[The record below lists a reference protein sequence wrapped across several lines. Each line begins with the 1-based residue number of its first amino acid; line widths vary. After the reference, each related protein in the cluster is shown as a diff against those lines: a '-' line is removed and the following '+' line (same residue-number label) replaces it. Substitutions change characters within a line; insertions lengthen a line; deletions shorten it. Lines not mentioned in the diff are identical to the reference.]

1 MSKSNSP
8 SVAQALF
15 NHVLFIPAFE
25 SIVAK
30 YPDKAAVI
38 VAGKVALTYAQLAAR
53 ARSIALKLQSEG
65 VQPGDI
71 VGISIEKSADYICAM
86 LAIWYAGAAFVP
98 MDPALPVE
106 RLQYMADEASVK
118 VVLVNQPSIVSG
130 VNFGAS
136 AFAGMAGVKVLNL
149 ADIEAGLPEV
159 DSALGAAQSELSKS
173 TQSFGY
179 ESVGPN
185 DLAYLIFTSGS
196 TGRPKGVLV
205 THRGIVSFLDAQIAA
220 FDLDSESRSLWY
232 LSTSFDASVSDL
244 GTAFLSGA
252 AICIEPPEQL
262 QPGNGLEQIL
272 ADRAI
277 TYVDIP
283 PSILRLLDPAAL
295 PPSLKTIVIGGEACA
310 LDVVRT
316 FAATVK
322 LVNVYGPTESTVC
335 TSLGQCGVDWSRP
348 LIGLPLP
355 GITYHLLDE
364 DLNEITGNEPGQLH
378 IGGIGLARGYLNRPD
393 LTEAKFIEHPLT
405 DERLYRTGDLVTRT
419 EDGQYQ
425 FLGRTDRQVKLR
437 GMLVEPEEIEARL
450 LQFAGVKRAAVLKRP
465 VKAGV
470 AREILVAFVEPNN
483 DSGLE
488 SGRYSSVD
496 LGADMDADLEL
507 DLSLDIDIS
516 RKLDLVDLRDHLAQV
531 LPKWMLPQRIEVLNP
546 MPLTVTGKVDL
557 SALRLRPLEQNA
569 LAEDDSTGS
578 SSAGFDSIRSDSTGS
593 ALIGSLSPT
602 ERLLTQVYKQV
613 LGVDSVGKDDHF
625 FDLGGDSFAVVEAC
639 VVASALGL
647 ALPPSL
653 LIAHPVVSEL
663 ALVLNNLSRE
673 QSSEESSERSLAAS
687 GGMLCSNI
695 RRDIALTSEFELLL
709 DHAAA
714 RKQVT
719 EKKPANI
726 FLTGATGFLGA
737 RLLFELLQAT
747 NAQIYCLVRADCEE
761 AGLERIEKALGKH
774 GLRLGDDSGASSATS
789 SGTNSGTSS
798 GAASLGADRS
808 RLRVI
813 CGSIEVAQFG
823 LADLVWNELAEQVDT
838 IYHCAAQVN
847 NLASYAELRQS
858 NVVGTQEVVRFLCAG
873 RSKCL
878 HYISTLSVF
887 VATDK
892 NHGVLLESDHLDET
906 GIVYGG
912 YAQTKWAAEVFLRSL
927 AGKAGPIT
935 YHRLG
940 LITGDSVTGKSA
952 DHDFLNL
959 FVNGLASLGCAP
971 EVGDEISVDI
981 TPVDYAAKAVIK
993 LSLAA
998 MASGKFDTYHI
1009 ANSKSLT
1016 LKRLLAGMQTVSKSG
1031 EQGVGEVAGKKADQ
1045 AFEIVSPSQFQK
1057 QLLSRVSILGG
1068 AESAACMA
1076 LCRLTGSDFEFFR
1089 TMDLFQATDVVFD
1102 DRNTKGIL
1110 GPLGIACP
1118 APSDALVQL
1127 YLSQMLG

>member
-1 MSKSNSP
+1 MSNANS
-8 SVAQALF
+8 SAVDHA
-15 NHVLFIPAFE
+15 LFIPAFE

-30 YPDKAAVI
+30 YPGNAAVI
-38 VAGKVALTYAQLAAR
+38 VAGEVVFTYAQLAHR

-65 VQPGDI
+65 VQPEDL

-98 MDPALPVE
+98 MDPVLPAE

-118 VVLVNQPSIVSG
+118 IVLVSSAVAASSANRRG
-130 VNFGAS
+130 S
-136 AFAGMAGVKVLNL
+136 AFAHMAGVKVLDL
-149 ADIEAGLPEV
+149 KVLLE
-159 DSALGAAQSELSKS
+159 QSELG
-173 TQSFGY
+173 QSLGY
-179 ESVGPN
+179 AAVGPN

-205 THRGIVSFLDAQIAA
+205 THRGIVSFLHAQIAA

-252 AICIEPPEQL
+252 AICIEPAERL

-272 ADRAI
+272 ADRSI

-310 LDVVRT
+310 LDVVRG
-316 FAATVK
+316 FAAKVK

-364 DLNEITGNEPGQLH
+364 DLNEIDGSEPGQLH
-378 IGGIGLARGYLNRPD
+378 IAGIGLARGYLNRPD

-405 DERLYRTGDLVTRT
+405 GERLYRTGDLVTRT

-488 SGRYSSVD
+488 SGRYSN
-496 LGADMDADLEL
+496 ADMEADLDL
-507 DLSLDIDIS
+507 DLSLGMDLS
-516 RKLDLVDLRDHLAQV
+516 RRLDLVELREHLAQV

-557 SALRLRPLEQNA
+557 SALRARQLELDA
-569 LAEDDSTGS
+569 VSRGEVTGAAAS
-578 SSAGFDSIRSDSTGS
+578 SSLASGSTTVV
-593 ALIGSLSPT
+593 LSPT

-639 VVASALGL
+639 VVASALGV
-647 ALPPSL
+647 ALPPTL
-653 LIAHPVVSEL
+653 LITHPLISEL
-663 ALVLNNLSRE
+663 ASVLNNLSRE
-673 QSSEESSERSLAAS
+673 QSLTAS
-687 GGMLCSNI
+687 GGMLCSAI
-695 RRDIALTSEFELLL
+695 RQDISLSAEFEAMLER
-709 DHAAA
+709 AAQ
-714 RKQVT
+714 RQQVQEKQ
-719 EKKPANI
+719 PGNI

-737 RLLFELLQAT
+737 RLLSELLENT
-747 NAQIYCLVRADCEE
+747 NAQIYCLVRADSEE
-761 AGLERIEKALGKH
+761 AGFERIERALGKH
-774 GLRLGDDSGASSATS
+774 GLAVG
-789 SGTNSGTSS
+789 
-798 GAASLGADRS
+798 DRS

-813 CGSIEVAQFG
+813 CGTVDARQFG
-823 LADLVWNELAEQVDT
+823 LNDLIWNELADQVDT
-838 IYHCAAQVN
+838 VYHCAAQVN
-847 NLASYAELRQS
+847 NLASYDELRQS
-858 NVVGTQEVVRFLCAG
+858 NVVGTQEVARLLCSG

-887 VATDK
+887 VATDC
-892 NHGVLLESDHLDET
+892 NHGVLLESDQLDDT
-906 GIVYGG
+906 IIVYGG

-927 AGKAGPIT
+927 GGKAGPIS

-940 LITGDSVTGKSA
+940 LITGDSVTGKCA
-952 DHDFLNL
+952 DHDFLDL
-959 FVNGLASLGCAP
+959 FVNGLSSLGCAP
-971 EVGDEISVDI
+971 QVSDDISVDI

-998 MASGKFDTYHI
+998 MASSKFDTYHI

-1016 LKRLLAGMQTVSKSG
+1016 LKRLLAAMQAINSG
-1031 EQGVGEVAGKKADQ
+1031 DGKGL
-1045 AFEIVSPSQFQK
+1045 EIVSPSQFQK

-1102 DRNTKGIL
+1102 DRNTKSILSPFGIV
-1110 GPLGIACP
+1110 CP
-1118 APSDALVQL
+1118 APSDELVRL
-1127 YLSQMLG
+1127 YLEQMLG

>member
-1 MSKSNSP
+1 MSDTHAANTH
-8 SVAQALF
+8 ALF
-15 NHVLFIPAFE
+15 VPAFE

-30 YPDKAAVI
+30 YPGNAAVI
-38 VAGKVALTYAQLAAR
+38 VAGEVVFTYAQLAHR

-65 VQPGDI
+65 VQPEDV

-98 MDPALPVE
+98 MDPVLPAE

-118 VVLVNQPSIVSG
+118 IVLVSSAVA
-130 VNFGAS
+130 AS
-136 AFAGMAGVKVLNL
+136 SASHKGSFAHVAGVKVLDL
-149 ADIEAGLPEV
+149 AEQSE
-159 DSALGAAQSELSKS
+159 QSELGH
-173 TQSFGY
+173 SFGY
-179 ESVGPN
+179 ASTGPN

-205 THRGIVSFLDAQIAA
+205 THRGIVSFLAAQIAA

-252 AICIEPPEQL
+252 AIFIEPAERL

-310 LDVVRT
+310 LDVVRS
-316 FAATVK
+316 FAAKIK

-364 DLNEITGNEPGQLH
+364 DLNEIDGSEPGQLH
-378 IGGIGLARGYLNRPD
+378 IAGIGLARGYLNRPD
-393 LTEAKFIEHPLT
+393 LTEAKFIEHPT
-405 DERLYRTGDLVTRT
+405 TGERLYRTGDLVTRT

-488 SGRYSSVD
+488 SGRYSN
-496 LGADMDADLEL
+496 ADMEADLDL
-507 DLSLDIDIS
+507 DFSLGMDLS
-516 RKLDLVDLRDHLAQV
+516 RRLDLVELREYLAQV
-531 LPKWMLPQRIEVLNP
+531 LPKWMLPQCIEVLNP

-557 SALRLRPLEQNA
+557 SALRLRQLEQNA
-569 LAEDDSTGS
+569 VSADETAAASVSGTSPLDSLS
-578 SSAGFDSIRSDSTGS
+578 LDF
-593 ALIGSLSPT
+593 LSPT

-647 ALPPSL
+647 ALPPTL
-653 LIAHPVVSEL
+653 LITHPLVSEL
-663 ALVLNNLSRE
+663 ASVLNNLSSE
-673 QSSEESSERSLAAS
+673 QSLTAS
-687 GGMLCSNI
+687 GGMLCSAI
-695 RRDIALTSEFELLL
+695 RQDISLSAEFEAMLER
-709 DHAAA
+709 AAQ
-714 RKQVT
+714 RQQVLEKQ
-719 EKKPANI
+719 PANI

-737 RLLFELLQAT
+737 RLLSELLANT
-747 NAQIYCLVRADCEE
+747 SAQIYCLVRADSEE
-761 AGLERIEKALGKH
+761 AGLERIERALGKH
-774 GLRLGDDSGASSATS
+774 WLGSLDRCGASLVA
-789 SGTNSGTSS
+789 G
-798 GAASLGADRS
+798 DRS

-813 CGSIEVAQFG
+813 CGTFDARQFG
-823 LADLVWNELAEQVDT
+823 LTDLVWNDLADRVDT
-838 IYHCAAQVN
+838 VYHCAAQVN

-858 NVVGTQEVVRFLCAG
+858 NVVGTQEVARLLCSG

-887 VATDK
+887 VATDR
-892 NHGVLLESDHLDET
+892 NHGVLLESDHLDDT
-906 GIVYGG
+906 AIVYGG

-927 AGKAGPIT
+927 GGKAGPIT

-940 LITGDSVTGKSA
+940 LITGDSVRGKCA
-952 DHDFLNL
+952 DHDFLDL
-959 FVNGLASLGCAP
+959 FVNGLSSLGCAP
-971 EVGDEISVDI
+971 EVSEEISVDI

-998 MASGKFDTYHI
+998 MASDKFDTYHI
-1009 ANSKSLT
+1009 ANSNSLT
-1016 LKRLLAGMQTVSKSG
+1016 LKRLLAAMQTVNKG
-1031 EQGVGEVAGKKADQ
+1031 I
-1045 AFEIVSPSQFQK
+1045 EIVSPSQFQK
-1057 QLLSRVSILGG
+1057 QLLSRVSMLGG

-1110 GPLGIACP
+1110 AALGIVCP
-1118 APSDALVQL
+1118 DPSDELVRL
-1127 YLSQMLG
+1127 YLEQMLG

>member
-1 MSKSNSP
+1 
-8 SVAQALF
+8 
-15 NHVLFIPAFE
+15 
-25 SIVAK
+25 
-30 YPDKAAVI
+30 
-38 VAGKVALTYAQLAAR
+38 
-53 ARSIALKLQSEG
+53 
-65 VQPGDI
+65 
-71 VGISIEKSADYICAM
+71 M

-98 MDPALPVE
+98 MDPVLPAE

-118 VVLVNQPSIVSG
+118 IVLVSSAVAASSANRRG
-130 VNFGAS
+130 S
-136 AFAGMAGVKVLNL
+136 AFAHMAGVKVLDL
-149 ADIEAGLPEV
+149 KELLE
-159 DSALGAAQSELSKS
+159 QSELG
-173 TQSFGY
+173 QSLGY
-179 ESVGPN
+179 AAVGPN

-205 THRGIVSFLDAQIAA
+205 THRGIVSFLKAQISA
-220 FDLDSESRSLWY
+220 FDLGSESRSLWY

-252 AICIEPPEQL
+252 AICIEPAERL

-310 LDVVRT
+310 LDVVRG
-316 FAATVK
+316 FAAKVK

-364 DLNEITGNEPGQLH
+364 DLNEIDGSEPGQLH
-378 IGGIGLARGYLNRPD
+378 IAGIGLARGYLNRPD
-393 LTEAKFIEHPLT
+393 LTEAKFIEHPRT
-405 DERLYRTGDLVTRT
+405 GERLYRTGDLVTRT
-419 EDGQYQ
+419 VDGQYQ

-465 VKAGV
+465 VKPGV

-488 SGRYSSVD
+488 SGRYSN
-496 LGADMDADLEL
+496 ADMEADLDL
-507 DLSLDIDIS
+507 DLCLGMDLS
-516 RKLDLVDLRDHLAQV
+516 RRLDLVELREHLAQV

-557 SALRLRPLEQNA
+557 SALRARQLELDA
-569 LAEDDSTGS
+569 VSRGEVTGAAAS
-578 SSAGFDSIRSDSTGS
+578 SSLASGSTTVV
-593 ALIGSLSPT
+593 LSPT

-639 VVASALGL
+639 VVASALGV
-647 ALPPSL
+647 ALPPTL
-653 LIAHPVVSEL
+653 LITHPLISEL
-663 ALVLNNLSRE
+663 ASVLNNLSRE
-673 QSSEESSERSLAAS
+673 QSLTAS
-687 GGMLCSNI
+687 GGMLCSAI
-695 RRDIALTSEFELLL
+695 RQDISLSAEFEAMLER
-709 DHAAA
+709 AAQ
-714 RKQVT
+714 RQQVQEKQ
-719 EKKPANI
+719 PGNI

-737 RLLFELLQAT
+737 RLLSELLENT
-747 NAQIYCLVRADCEE
+747 NAQIYCLVRADSEE
-761 AGLERIEKALGKH
+761 AGFERIERALGKH
-774 GLRLGDDSGASSATS
+774 GLAVG
-789 SGTNSGTSS
+789 
-798 GAASLGADRS
+798 DRS

-813 CGSIEVAQFG
+813 YGTVDARQFG
-823 LADLVWNELAEQVDT
+823 LNDLIWNELADQVDT
-838 IYHCAAQVN
+838 VFHCAAQVN
-847 NLASYAELRQS
+847 NLASYDELRQS
-858 NVVGTQEVVRFLCAG
+858 NVVGTQEVARLLCSG

-887 VATDK
+887 VATDS
-892 NHGVLLESDHLDET
+892 NHGVLLESDHLDNT
-906 GIVYGG
+906 AIVYGG

-927 AGKAGPIT
+927 GGKAGPIT

-940 LITGDSVTGKSA
+940 LITGDSVTGKCA
-952 DHDFLNL
+952 DHDFLDL
-959 FVNGLASLGCAP
+959 FVNGLSSLGCAP
-971 EVGDEISVDI
+971 QVSDDISVDI

-998 MASGKFDTYHI
+998 MASSKFDTYHI

-1016 LKRLLAGMQTVSKSG
+1016 LKRLLAAMQAINSG
-1031 EQGVGEVAGKKADQ
+1031 DGKGL
-1045 AFEIVSPSQFQK
+1045 EIVSPSQFQK

-1102 DRNTKGIL
+1102 DRNTKSIL
-1110 GPLGIACP
+1110 SPLGIVCP
-1118 APSDALVQL
+1118 APSDELVRL
-1127 YLSQMLG
+1127 YLEQMLG

>member
-1 MSKSNSP
+1 M
-8 SVAQALF
+8 
-15 NHVLFIPAFE
+15 PAFE

-30 YPDKAAVI
+30 YPDNAAVI
-38 VAGKVALTYAQLAAR
+38 VAGDVAYTYAQLADR
-53 ARSIALKLQSEG
+53 ARSIALELQSEG

-71 VGISIEKSADYICAM
+71 VGISIVKSADYICAM

-98 MDPALPVE
+98 MDPALPLE
-106 RLQYMADEASVK
+106 RLHFMVDEANVRI
-118 VVLVNQPSIVSG
+118 VVVNDSSPYCRDMV
-130 VNFGAS
+130 
-136 AFAGMAGVKVLNL
+136 FAQMAGVSVLNL
-149 ADIEAGLPEV
+149 CEISVGASSAISASIAGS
-159 DSALGAAQSELSKS
+159 DSSRGSSASAQAS
-173 TQSFGY
+173 SFGY
-179 ESVGPN
+179 SSVALN

-205 THRGIVSFLDAQIAA
+205 THRGIVNFLAAQIAA

-295 PPSLKTIVIGGEACA
+295 PSSLKTIVIGGEACA
-310 LDVVRT
+310 LDVVRS
-316 FAATVK
+316 FAARVK

-364 DLNEITGNEPGQLH
+364 DLNEIAGSEPGQLH

-488 SGRYSSVD
+488 SGRYSNS
-496 LGADMDADLEL
+496 DMDADLEL

-516 RKLDLVDLRDHLAQV
+516 RKLDLVALREHLAQV

-578 SSAGFDSIRSDSTGS
+578 DSIRADSTGS
-593 ALIGSLSPT
+593 ASIGSLSAT

-613 LGVDSVGKDDHF
+613 LGVDSVGNDDHF
-625 FDLGGDSFAVVEAC
+625 FELGGDSFAVVEAC

-647 ALPPSL
+647 ALPPTL

-663 ALVLNNLSRE
+663 ALELSNLSRE
-673 QSSEESSERSLAAS
+673 QSGEKSSELSLTAS

-695 RRDIALTSEFELLL
+695 RSDIALTAEFELLL

-714 RKQVT
+714 RKQVI

-737 RLLFELLQAT
+737 RLLSELLQDT
-747 NAQIYCLVRADCEE
+747 NAQIHCLVRADCEE

-774 GLRLGDDSGASSATS
+774 GFVGDDSGASSGTS
-789 SGTNSGTSS
+789 SGTNSENSSGTSS
-798 GAASLGADRS
+798 GASFGADRS

-823 LADLVWNELAEQVDT
+823 LTDLVWNELAEQVDT
-838 IYHCAAQVN
+838 VYHCAAQVN

-858 NVVGTQEVVRFLCAG
+858 NVVGTQEVVRLLCAG

-892 NHGVLLESDHLDET
+892 NQGVLLESDHLDET

-940 LITGDSVTGKSA
+940 LITGDSVTGNSA

-971 EVGDEISVDI
+971 EVGDEVSVDI
-981 TPVDYAAKAVIK
+981 TPVDYAAKAVIR

-1016 LKRLLAGMQTVSKSG
+1016 LKRLLAGMQAIDR
-1031 EQGVGEVAGKKADQ
+1031 GVGEVAGKSAVESVSQ
-1045 AFEIVSPSQFQK
+1045 VFEIVSPSQFQK

-1102 DRNTKGIL
+1102 DRNTKSIL
-1110 GPLGIACP
+1110 EPLGIACP

-1127 YLSQMLG
+1127 YLEQMLG

>member
-1 MSKSNSP
+1 M
-8 SVAQALF
+8 
-15 NHVLFIPAFE
+15 
-25 SIVAK
+25 AK
-30 YPDKAAVI
+30 YPDNAAVI
-38 VAGKVALTYAQLAAR
+38 VAGEVAYTYAQLAVR

-71 VGISIEKSADYICAM
+71 VGISIVKSADYICAM

-98 MDPALPVE
+98 MDPALPIE
-106 RLQYMADEASVK
+106 RLHFMVDEASVK
-118 VVLVNQPSIVSG
+118 VVLVNNSG
-130 VNFGAS
+130 AGS
-136 AFAGMAGVKVLNL
+136 FAGMAAVTALSL
-149 ADIEAGLPEV
+149 ADIATGGDFEAPA
-159 DSALGAAQSELSKS
+159 ALGY
-173 TQSFGY
+173 T
-179 ESVGPN
+179 SVGLS

-316 FAATVK
+316 FAAKVK

-364 DLNEITGNEPGQLH
+364 DLNEIAGSEPGQLH

-488 SGRYSSVD
+488 SGRYSNS
-496 LGADMDADLEL
+496 DMDADLDLDYSLGL
-507 DLSLDIDIS
+507 DLS
-516 RKLDLVDLRDHLAQV
+516 RQLDLNDLRDHLAQV

-557 SALRLRPLEQNA
+557 SALRLRPLDQNS

-578 SSAGFDSIRSDSTGS
+578 SSTGLDSIRADSTGT
-593 ALIGSLSPT
+593 ALIGSLSAT

-613 LGVDSVGKDDHF
+613 LGIDSVGKDDHF

-647 ALPPSL
+647 ALPPTL
-653 LIAHPVVSEL
+653 LIAHPVVAEL
-663 ALVLNNLSRE
+663 ALELSNLSRE
-673 QSSEESSERSLAAS
+673 QSGEKSSELSLTAS
-687 GGMLCSNI
+687 GGMLCSDI
-695 RRDIALTSEFELLL
+695 RKDISLTAEFEQLL
-709 DHAAA
+709 DVAAA
-714 RKQVT
+714 RKQVI
-719 EKKPANI
+719 EKTPANI

-737 RLLFELLQAT
+737 RLLSELLQST
-747 NAQIYCLVRADCEE
+747 NAQIHCLVRADSEE

-774 GLRLGDDSGASSATS
+774 GL
-789 SGTNSGTSS
+789 N
-798 GAASLGADRS
+798 LGADLS

-813 CGSIEVAQFG
+813 CGSIEITQFG
-823 LADLVWNELAEQVDT
+823 LSDLIWNELAEQVDT
-838 IYHCAAQVN
+838 VYHCAAQVN

-858 NVVGTQEVVRFLCAG
+858 NVVGTQEVVRLLCAG

-1016 LKRLLAGMQTVSKSG
+1016 LKRLLAGMQAVNKSG
-1031 EQGVGEVAGKKADQ
+1031 EQGVGEVARKSTGESVNQ
-1045 AFEIVSPSQFQK
+1045 TFEIVSPGQFQK

-1102 DRNTKGIL
+1102 DRNTKSIL
-1110 GPLGIACP
+1110 EPLGIVCP

-1127 YLSQMLG
+1127 YLGQMLG

>member
-1 MSKSNSP
+1 MSNANS
-8 SVAQALF
+8 SAVAHA
-15 NHVLFIPAFE
+15 LFIPAFE

-30 YPDKAAVI
+30 YPDNAAVI
-38 VAGKVALTYAQLAAR
+38 VAGEVVFTYAQLAHR
-53 ARSIALKLQSEG
+53 ARSIALKLQCEG
-65 VQPGDI
+65 VQPEDV

-98 MDPALPVE
+98 MDPVLPAE

-118 VVLVNQPSIVSG
+118 IVLVSSAVAASSANRRG
-130 VNFGAS
+130 S
-136 AFAGMAGVKVLNL
+136 AFAHMAGVKVLDL
-149 ADIEAGLPEV
+149 KELLE
-159 DSALGAAQSELSKS
+159 QSELG
-173 TQSFGY
+173 QSLGHAA
-179 ESVGPN
+179 VGPN

-205 THRGIVSFLDAQIAA
+205 THRGIVSFLKAQISA
-220 FDLDSESRSLWY
+220 FDLGSESRSLWY

-252 AICIEPPEQL
+252 AICIEPAERL

-310 LDVVRT
+310 LDVVRS
-316 FAATVK
+316 FAAKVK

-355 GITYHLLDE
+355 GIAYHLLDE
-364 DLNEITGNEPGQLH
+364 ELNEIDGSEPGQLH
-378 IGGIGLARGYLNRPD
+378 IAGIGLARGYLNRPD
-393 LTEAKFIEHPLT
+393 LTEAKFIEHPRT
-405 DERLYRTGDLVTRT
+405 GERLYRTGDLVTRT

-465 VKAGV
+465 VKPGV

-488 SGRYSSVD
+488 SGRYSN
-496 LGADMDADLEL
+496 ADMEADLDL
-507 DLSLDIDIS
+507 DLSLGMDLS
-516 RKLDLVDLRDHLAQV
+516 RRLDLVELREHLAQV

-557 SALRLRPLEQNA
+557 SALRARQLELDA
-569 LAEDDSTGS
+569 VSRGEVTGAAAS
-578 SSAGFDSIRSDSTGS
+578 SSLASGSTTVV
-593 ALIGSLSPT
+593 LSPT

-639 VVASALGL
+639 VVASALGM
-647 ALPPSL
+647 ALPPTL
-653 LIAHPVVSEL
+653 LITHPLISEL
-663 ALVLNNLSRE
+663 ASVLSNLSRE
-673 QSSEESSERSLAAS
+673 QSLTAS
-687 GGMLCSNI
+687 GGMLCSAI
-695 RRDIALTSEFELLL
+695 RQDISLSAEFEAMLER
-709 DHAAA
+709 AAQ
-714 RKQVT
+714 RQQVQEKQ
-719 EKKPANI
+719 PGNI

-737 RLLFELLQAT
+737 RLLSELLENT
-747 NAQIYCLVRADCEE
+747 NAQIYCLVRADSEE
-761 AGLERIEKALGKH
+761 AGFERIERALGKH
-774 GLRLGDDSGASSATS
+774 GLAVG
-789 SGTNSGTSS
+789 
-798 GAASLGADRS
+798 DRS

-813 CGSIEVAQFG
+813 CGTVDARQFG
-823 LADLVWNELAEQVDT
+823 LNDLIWNELADQVDT
-838 IYHCAAQVN
+838 VYHCAAQVN
-847 NLASYAELRQS
+847 NLASYDELRQS
-858 NVVGTQEVVRFLCAG
+858 NVVGTQEVARLLCSG

-887 VATDK
+887 VATDC
-892 NHGVLLESDHLDET
+892 NHGVLLESDHLDDT
-906 GIVYGG
+906 AIVYGG

-927 AGKAGPIT
+927 GGKAGPIT

-940 LITGDSVTGKSA
+940 LITGDSVTGKCA
-952 DHDFLNL
+952 DHDFLDL
-959 FVNGLASLGCAP
+959 FVNGLSSLGCAP
-971 EVGDEISVDI
+971 QVSDDISVDI

-998 MASGKFDTYHI
+998 MASSKFDTYHI

-1016 LKRLLAGMQTVSKSG
+1016 LKRLLAAMQAINSG
-1031 EQGVGEVAGKKADQ
+1031 DGKGL
-1045 AFEIVSPSQFQK
+1045 EIVSPSQFQK

-1102 DRNTKGIL
+1102 DRNTKSIL
-1110 GPLGIACP
+1110 SPLGIVCP
-1118 APSDALVQL
+1118 APSDELVRL
-1127 YLSQMLG
+1127 YLEQMLG

>member
-1 MSKSNSP
+1 MSESNSS
-8 SVAQALF
+8 SVAQAPF

-25 SIVAK
+25 SIVTK
-30 YPDKAAVI
+30 YPGNAAVI
-38 VAGKVALTYAQLAAR
+38 VTGEITYTYAQLAAR
-53 ARSIALKLQSEG
+53 ARSLALKLQSEG

-71 VGISIEKSADYICAM
+71 VGISIVKSADYVCAM

-98 MDPALPVE
+98 MDPTLPIE
-106 RLQYMADEASVK
+106 RLHFMVDEARVRI
-118 VVLVNQPSIVSG
+118 VVVNDSGAVSA
-130 VNFGAS
+130 VS
-136 AFAGMAGVKVLNL
+136 AFSGKAGVKVLYVS
-149 ADIEAGLPEV
+149 DIDGGLPGL
-159 DSALGAAQSELSKS
+159 DSASGFVQSESK
-173 TQSFGY
+173 QSFGY

-283 PSILRLLDPAAL
+283 PSILRLLDPSAL

-364 DLNEITGNEPGQLH
+364 DLNEITGSEPGQLH

-488 SGRYSSVD
+488 SGRYSNV
-496 LGADMDADLEL
+496 DMDADLDLDYSLGL
-507 DLSLDIDIS
+507 DLS
-516 RKLDLVDLRDHLAQV
+516 RQLDLNDLRDHLAQV

-557 SALRLRPLEQNA
+557 SALRLRPLEQNS

-578 SSAGFDSIRSDSTGS
+578 SSTGT
-593 ALIGSLSPT
+593 ALIGSLSAT

-625 FDLGGDSFAVVEAC
+625 FELGGDSFAVVEAC

-647 ALPPSL
+647 ALPPTL
-653 LIAHPVVSEL
+653 LIAHPVVAEL
-663 ALVLNNLSRE
+663 ALELSNLSRE
-673 QSSEESSERSLAAS
+673 QSGEKASELSLTAS
-687 GGMLCSNI
+687 GGMLCS
-695 RRDIALTSEFELLL
+695 DICKDISLTAEFEQLL
-709 DHAAA
+709 DVAAA
-714 RKQVT
+714 RKQVI
-719 EKKPANI
+719 EKTPANI

-737 RLLFELLQAT
+737 RLLSELLQST
-747 NAQIYCLVRADCEE
+747 NAQIHCLVRADSEE

-774 GLRLGDDSGASSATS
+774 GLSLGDDSGTS
-789 SGTNSGTSS
+789 SGTSSATNSGTSS
-798 GAASLGADRS
+798 GASFGADRS

-813 CGSIEVAQFG
+813 CGSIEITQFG
-823 LADLVWNELAEQVDT
+823 LTDPIWNELAERVDT
-838 IYHCAAQVN
+838 VYHCAAQVN

-858 NVVGTQEVVRFLCAG
+858 NVVGTQEVVRLLCAG

-892 NHGVLLESDHLDET
+892 NQGVLLESDHLDET

-971 EVGDEISVDI
+971 EVSDEISVDI
-981 TPVDYAAKAVIK
+981 TPVDYAAKAVIR

-998 MASGKFDTYHI
+998 MANCEFDTYHI
-1009 ANSKSLT
+1009 ANSKSLA
-1016 LKRLLAGMQTVSKSG
+1016 LKRLLAGMQAVRKSG
-1031 EQGVGEVAGKKADQ
+1031 EQGVGEVAGKSAGGSVNQ
-1045 AFEIVSPSQFQK
+1045 TFEIVAPSQFQQ

-1102 DRNTKGIL
+1102 DKNAKSIL
-1110 GPLGIACP
+1110 EPLGIACP
-1118 APSDALVQL
+1118 APSDELVQL
-1127 YLSQMLG
+1127 YLEQMLE

>member
-1 MSKSNSP
+1 MSNSN
-8 SVAQALF
+8 SSAVDHA
-15 NHVLFIPAFE
+15 LFIPAFE

-30 YPDKAAVI
+30 YPGNAAVI
-38 VAGKVALTYAQLAAR
+38 VAGEVVFTYAQLAHR

-65 VQPGDI
+65 VQPEDV

-98 MDPALPVE
+98 MDPVLPAE

-118 VVLVNQPSIVSG
+118 IVLVSCTL
-130 VNFGAS
+130 AS
-136 AFAGMAGVKVLNL
+136 SSANRRASFANMTGVKVLDL
-149 ADIEAGLPEV
+149 AEQSE
-159 DSALGAAQSELSKS
+159 QSELGE
-173 TQSFGY
+173 SFGY
-179 ESVGPN
+179 AAVGPN

-205 THRGIVSFLDAQIAA
+205 THRGIVSFLHAQIAA

-252 AICIEPPEQL
+252 AICIEPAERL

-310 LDVVRT
+310 LDVVRS
-316 FAATVK
+316 FAAKVK

-364 DLNEITGNEPGQLH
+364 DLNEIDGSEPGQLH
-378 IGGIGLARGYLNRPD
+378 IAGIGLARGYLNRPD

-405 DERLYRTGDLVTRT
+405 GERLYRTGDLVTRT

-488 SGRYSSVD
+488 SGRYSN
-496 LGADMDADLEL
+496 ADMEADLDL
-507 DLSLDIDIS
+507 DLSLGMDLS
-516 RKLDLVDLRDHLAQV
+516 RRLDLVELREHLAQV

-557 SALRLRPLEQNA
+557 SALRARQLELDA
-569 LAEDDSTGS
+569 VSRGEVTGAAAS
-578 SSAGFDSIRSDSTGS
+578 SSLASGSTTVV
-593 ALIGSLSPT
+593 LSPT

-639 VVASALGL
+639 VVASALGV
-647 ALPPSL
+647 ALPPTL
-653 LIAHPVVSEL
+653 LITHPLISEL
-663 ALVLNNLSRE
+663 ASVLNNLSRE
-673 QSSEESSERSLAAS
+673 QSLTAS
-687 GGMLCSNI
+687 GGMLCSAI
-695 RRDIALTSEFELLL
+695 RQDISLSAEFEAMLER
-709 DHAAA
+709 AAQ
-714 RKQVT
+714 RQQVQEKQ
-719 EKKPANI
+719 PGNI

-737 RLLFELLQAT
+737 RLLSELLENT
-747 NAQIYCLVRADCEE
+747 NAQIYCLVRADSEE
-761 AGLERIEKALGKH
+761 AGFERIERALGKH
-774 GLRLGDDSGASSATS
+774 GLAVG
-789 SGTNSGTSS
+789 
-798 GAASLGADRS
+798 DRS

-813 CGSIEVAQFG
+813 CGTVDAQQFG
-823 LADLVWNELAEQVDT
+823 LNDLIWNELADQVDT
-838 IYHCAAQVN
+838 VYHCAAQVN
-847 NLASYAELRQS
+847 NLASYDELRQS
-858 NVVGTQEVVRFLCAG
+858 NVVGTQEVARLLCRG

-887 VATDK
+887 VATDC
-892 NHGVLLESDHLDET
+892 NHGVLLESDHLDDT
-906 GIVYGG
+906 AIVYGG

-927 AGKAGPIT
+927 GGKAGPIT

-940 LITGDSVTGKSA
+940 LITGDSVTGKCA
-952 DHDFLNL
+952 DHDFLDL
-959 FVNGLASLGCAP
+959 FVYGLSSLGCAP
-971 EVGDEISVDI
+971 QVSDDISVDI

-998 MASGKFDTYHI
+998 MASSKFDTYHI

-1016 LKRLLAGMQTVSKSG
+1016 LKRLLAAMQANNSG
-1031 EQGVGEVAGKKADQ
+1031 DGKGL
-1045 AFEIVSPSQFQK
+1045 EIVSPSQFQK

-1102 DRNTKGIL
+1102 DRNTKSIL
-1110 GPLGIACP
+1110 SPLGIVCP
-1118 APSDALVQL
+1118 APSDELVRL
-1127 YLSQMLG
+1127 YLEQMLG

>member
-1 MSKSNSP
+1 MSNSN
-8 SVAQALF
+8 SSAVDHA
-15 NHVLFIPAFE
+15 LFIPAFE

-30 YPDKAAVI
+30 YPGNAAVI
-38 VAGKVALTYAQLAAR
+38 VAGEVVFTYAQLAHR

-65 VQPGDI
+65 VQPEDV

-98 MDPALPVE
+98 MDPVLPAE

-118 VVLVNQPSIVSG
+118 IVLVSCTL
-130 VNFGAS
+130 AS
-136 AFAGMAGVKVLNL
+136 SSANRRASFANMTGVKVLDL
-149 ADIEAGLPEV
+149 AEQSE
-159 DSALGAAQSELSKS
+159 QSELGE
-173 TQSFGY
+173 SFGY
-179 ESVGPN
+179 AAVGPN

-205 THRGIVSFLDAQIAA
+205 THRGIVSFLHAQIAA

-252 AICIEPPEQL
+252 AICIEPAERL

-310 LDVVRT
+310 LDVVRS
-316 FAATVK
+316 FAAKVK

-364 DLNEITGNEPGQLH
+364 DLNEIDGSEPGQLH
-378 IGGIGLARGYLNRPD
+378 IAGIGLARGYLNRPD
-393 LTEAKFIEHPLT
+393 LTEAKFIEHPRT
-405 DERLYRTGDLVTRT
+405 GERLYRTGDLVTCT

-465 VKAGV
+465 VKPGV

-488 SGRYSSVD
+488 SGRYSN
-496 LGADMDADLEL
+496 ADMEADLDL
-507 DLSLDIDIS
+507 DLSLGMDLS
-516 RKLDLVDLRDHLAQV
+516 RRLDLVELREHLAQV

-557 SALRLRPLEQNA
+557 SALRARQLELDA
-569 LAEDDSTGS
+569 VSRGEVTGAAAS
-578 SSAGFDSIRSDSTGS
+578 SSLASGSTTVV
-593 ALIGSLSPT
+593 LSPT

-639 VVASALGL
+639 VVASALGV
-647 ALPPSL
+647 ALPPTL
-653 LIAHPVVSEL
+653 LITHPLVSEL
-663 ALVLNNLSRE
+663 ASVLNNLSRE
-673 QSSEESSERSLAAS
+673 QSLTAS
-687 GGMLCSNI
+687 GGMLCSAI
-695 RRDIALTSEFELLL
+695 RQDISLSAEFEAMLER
-709 DHAAA
+709 ASQ
-714 RKQVT
+714 RQQVQEKQ
-719 EKKPANI
+719 PGNI

-737 RLLFELLQAT
+737 RLLSELLENT
-747 NAQIYCLVRADCEE
+747 NAQIYCLVRADSEE
-761 AGLERIEKALGKH
+761 AGFERIERALGKH
-774 GLRLGDDSGASSATS
+774 GLAVG
-789 SGTNSGTSS
+789 
-798 GAASLGADRS
+798 DRS

-813 CGSIEVAQFG
+813 CGTVDARQFG
-823 LADLVWNELAEQVDT
+823 LNDLIWNELADQVDT
-838 IYHCAAQVN
+838 VYHCAAQVN
-847 NLASYAELRQS
+847 NLASYDELRQS
-858 NVVGTQEVVRFLCAG
+858 NVVGTQEVARLLCSG

-887 VATDK
+887 VATDS
-892 NHGVLLESDHLDET
+892 NHGALLESDHLDDT
-906 GIVYGG
+906 AIVYGG

-927 AGKAGPIT
+927 GGKAGPIT

-940 LITGDSVTGKSA
+940 LITGDSVTGKCA
-952 DHDFLNL
+952 DHDFLDL
-959 FVNGLASLGCAP
+959 FVNGLSSLGCAP
-971 EVGDEISVDI
+971 QVSDDISVDI

-998 MASGKFDTYHI
+998 MASSKFDTYHI

-1016 LKRLLAGMQTVSKSG
+1016 LKRLLAAMQTINSG
-1031 EQGVGEVAGKKADQ
+1031 DGKGL
-1045 AFEIVSPSQFQK
+1045 EIVSPSQFQK

-1102 DRNTKGIL
+1102 DRNTKSIL
-1110 GPLGIACP
+1110 SPLGIVCP
-1118 APSDALVQL
+1118 APSDELVRL
-1127 YLSQMLG
+1127 YLEQMLG

>member
-1 MSKSNSP
+1 LSNSN
-8 SVAQALF
+8 SSAVDHA
-15 NHVLFIPAFE
+15 LFIPAFE

-30 YPDKAAVI
+30 YPGNAAVI
-38 VAGKVALTYAQLAAR
+38 VAGEVVFTYAQLAHR

-65 VQPGDI
+65 VQPEDV

-98 MDPALPVE
+98 MDPVLPAE

-118 VVLVNQPSIVSG
+118 IVLVSCTL
-130 VNFGAS
+130 AS
-136 AFAGMAGVKVLNL
+136 SSANRRASFANMTGVKVLDL
-149 ADIEAGLPEV
+149 AEQSE
-159 DSALGAAQSELSKS
+159 QSELGE
-173 TQSFGY
+173 SFGY
-179 ESVGPN
+179 AAVGPN

-205 THRGIVSFLDAQIAA
+205 THRGVVSFLHAQIAA

-252 AICIEPPEQL
+252 AICIEPAERL

-310 LDVVRT
+310 LDVVRS
-316 FAATVK
+316 FAAKVK

-364 DLNEITGNEPGQLH
+364 DLNEIDGSEPGQLH
-378 IGGIGLARGYLNRPD
+378 IAGIGLARGYLNRPD
-393 LTEAKFIEHPLT
+393 LTEAKFIEHPRT
-405 DERLYRTGDLVTRT
+405 GERLYRTGDLVTCT

-465 VKAGV
+465 VKPGV

-488 SGRYSSVD
+488 SGRYSN
-496 LGADMDADLEL
+496 ADMEADLDL
-507 DLSLDIDIS
+507 DLSLGMDLS
-516 RKLDLVDLRDHLAQV
+516 RRLDLVELREHLAQV

-557 SALRLRPLEQNA
+557 SALRARQLELDA
-569 LAEDDSTGS
+569 VSRGEVTGAAAS
-578 SSAGFDSIRSDSTGS
+578 SSLASGSTTVV
-593 ALIGSLSPT
+593 LSPT

-639 VVASALGL
+639 VVASALGV
-647 ALPPSL
+647 ALPPTL
-653 LIAHPVVSEL
+653 LITHPLVSEL
-663 ALVLNNLSRE
+663 ASVLNNLSRE
-673 QSSEESSERSLAAS
+673 QSLTAS
-687 GGMLCSNI
+687 GGMLCSAI
-695 RRDIALTSEFELLL
+695 RQDISLSAEFEAMLER
-709 DHAAA
+709 AAQ
-714 RKQVT
+714 RQQVQEKQ
-719 EKKPANI
+719 PGNI

-737 RLLFELLQAT
+737 RLLSELLENT
-747 NAQIYCLVRADCEE
+747 NAQIYCLVRADSEE
-761 AGLERIEKALGKH
+761 AGFERIERALGKH
-774 GLRLGDDSGASSATS
+774 GLAVG
-789 SGTNSGTSS
+789 
-798 GAASLGADRS
+798 DRS

-813 CGSIEVAQFG
+813 CGTVDARQFG
-823 LADLVWNELAEQVDT
+823 LNDLIWNELADQIDT

-847 NLASYAELRQS
+847 NLASYDELRQS
-858 NVVGTQEVVRFLCAG
+858 NVVGTQEVARLLCSG

-887 VATDK
+887 VATDC
-892 NHGVLLESDHLDET
+892 NHGVLLESDHLDDT
-906 GIVYGG
+906 AIVYGG

-927 AGKAGPIT
+927 GGKAGPIT

-940 LITGDSVTGKSA
+940 LITGDSVTGKCA
-952 DHDFLNL
+952 DHDFLDL
-959 FVNGLASLGCAP
+959 FVNGLSSLGCAP
-971 EVGDEISVDI
+971 QVSDDISVDI

-998 MASGKFDTYHI
+998 MASSKFDTYHI

-1016 LKRLLAGMQTVSKSG
+1016 LKTLLAAMQAINSG
-1031 EQGVGEVAGKKADQ
+1031 DGKGL
-1045 AFEIVSPSQFQK
+1045 EIVSPSQFQK

-1102 DRNTKGIL
+1102 DRNTKSIL
-1110 GPLGIACP
+1110 SPLGIVCP
-1118 APSDALVQL
+1118 APSDELVRL
-1127 YLSQMLG
+1127 YLEQMLG

>member
-1 MSKSNSP
+1 LSNSN
-8 SVAQALF
+8 SSAVDHALF

-30 YPDKAAVI
+30 YPGNAAVI
-38 VAGKVALTYAQLAAR
+38 VAGEVVFTYAQLAHR

-65 VQPGDI
+65 VGPEDV

-98 MDPALPVE
+98 MDPVLPAE
-106 RLQYMADEASVK
+106 RLQYMADAASVK
-118 VVLVNQPSIVSG
+118 IALVSSAVAASSG
-130 VNFGAS
+130 NRRGS
-136 AFAGMAGVKVLNL
+136 AFANMAGVKVLDL
-149 ADIEAGLPEV
+149 AEQSE
-159 DSALGAAQSELSKS
+159 QSELR
-173 TQSFGY
+173 QSFGY
-179 ESVGPN
+179 SSTGPN

-205 THRGIVSFLDAQIAA
+205 THRGIVSFLHAQIAA

-252 AICIEPPEQL
+252 AICIEPAERL

-310 LDVVRT
+310 LDVVRS
-316 FAATVK
+316 FAAKVN

-364 DLNEITGNEPGQLH
+364 DLNEIDGSEPGQLH
-378 IGGIGLARGYLNRPD
+378 IAGIGLARGYLNRPD

-405 DERLYRTGDLVTRT
+405 GERLYRTGDLVTRT

-488 SGRYSSVD
+488 SGRYSNAEI
-496 LGADMDADLEL
+496 GADMEADLDL
-507 DLSLDIDIS
+507 DLSLGMDLS
-516 RKLDLVDLRDHLAQV
+516 RRLDLGELREHLAQV

-557 SALRLRPLEQNA
+557 SALRLRQLEQDA
-569 LAEDDSTGS
+569 VSGGEVTGAAAS
-578 SSAGFDSIRSDSTGS
+578 SSVASGSTT
-593 ALIGSLSPT
+593 ADLSPT

-613 LGVDSVGKDDHF
+613 LGVDTVGKDDNF

-639 VVASALGL
+639 VVASALGV
-647 ALPPSL
+647 ALPPTL
-653 LIAHPVVSEL
+653 LISHPIVSEL
-663 ALVLNNLSRE
+663 ASVLNNLSNE
-673 QSSEESSERSLAAS
+673 QSLTAS
-687 GGMLCSNI
+687 GGMLCSAL
-695 RRDIALTSEFELLL
+695 RQDISLSAEF
-709 DHAAA
+709 AAMLERA
-714 RKQVT
+714 AQRQQVLEKQ
-719 EKKPANI
+719 PANI

-737 RLLFELLQAT
+737 RLLSELLENT
-747 NAQIYCLVRADCEE
+747 SAQIYCLVRADSED
-761 AGLERIEKALGKH
+761 AGLERIERALGKH
-774 GLRLGDDSGASSATS
+774 GFAVG
-789 SGTNSGTSS
+789 
-798 GAASLGADRS
+798 DRS

-813 CGSIEVAQFG
+813 CGTIDARQFG
-823 LADLVWNELAEQVDT
+823 LTDLIWNELADQVDT
-838 IYHCAAQVN
+838 VYHCAAQVN
-847 NLASYAELRQS
+847 NLASYDELRQS
-858 NVVGTQEVVRFLCAG
+858 NVVGTQEVARLLCSG

-887 VATDK
+887 VATDC
-892 NHGVLLESDHLDET
+892 NHGILLESDHLGDT
-906 GIVYGG
+906 NIVYGG

-927 AGKAGPIT
+927 GGKAGPIT

-940 LITGDSVTGKSA
+940 LITGDSVTGKCA
-952 DHDFLNL
+952 DHDFLDL
-959 FVNGLASLGCAP
+959 FVNGLSSLGCAP
-971 EVGDEISVDI
+971 QVSDDISVDI

-998 MASGKFDTYHI
+998 MASSKFDTYHI

-1016 LKRLLAGMQTVSKSG
+1016 LKRLLAAMQAINKG
-1031 EQGVGEVAGKKADQ
+1031 L
-1045 AFEIVSPSQFQK
+1045 EIVSPSQFQK
-1057 QLLSRVSILGG
+1057 QLLGRVSILGG

-1102 DRNTKGIL
+1102 DRNTKSIL
-1110 GPLGIACP
+1110 EPLGIVCP
-1118 APSDALVQL
+1118 APSDELVRL
-1127 YLSQMLG
+1127 YLEQMLG

>member
-1 MSKSNSP
+1 LSKSNSS
-8 SVAQALF
+8 SVTQALF
-15 NHVLFIPAFE
+15 NRVLFIPAFE

-30 YPDKAAVI
+30 YPDNAAVI
-38 VAGKVALTYAQLAAR
+38 VAGEVAYTYAQLAAR

-71 VGISIEKSADYICAM
+71 VGISIVKSADYICAM

-106 RLQYMADEASVK
+106 RLHFMVDEASVK
-118 VVLVNQPSIVSG
+118 IVVVNDSG
-130 VNFGAS
+130 AAS
-136 AFAGMAGVKVLNL
+136 AVSAFSGKSGVKVLYVS
-149 ADIEAGLPEV
+149 DIDGGLPGL
-159 DSALGAAQSELSKS
+159 DSASGFVQSESK
-173 TQSFGY
+173 QSFGY

-205 THRGIVSFLDAQIAA
+205 THRGIVSFLDAQISA

-295 PPSLKTIVIGGEACA
+295 PPSFKTIVIGGEACA

-364 DLNEITGNEPGQLH
+364 DLNEITGSEPGQLH

-405 DERLYRTGDLVTRT
+405 DERLYRTGDLVMRT
-419 EDGQYQ
+419 EDGQYK

-488 SGRYSSVD
+488 SGRYSNS
-496 LGADMDADLEL
+496 DMDADLDLDYSLGL
-507 DLSLDIDIS
+507 DLS
-516 RKLDLVDLRDHLAQV
+516 RQLDLNDLRDHLAQV

-557 SALRLRPLEQNA
+557 SALRLRPLDQNS

-578 SSAGFDSIRSDSTGS
+578 SLTGSDSIRSDSTGT
-593 ALIGSLSPT
+593 ALIGSLSAT

-647 ALPPSL
+647 ALPPTL
-653 LIAHPVVSEL
+653 LIAHPVVAEL
-663 ALVLNNLSRE
+663 ALELSNLSRE
-673 QSSEESSERSLAAS
+673 QSGEESSELSLTAS
-687 GGMLCSNI
+687 GGMLCS
-695 RRDIALTSEFELLL
+695 DICKDISLTAEFEQLL
-709 DHAAA
+709 DVAAA
-714 RKQVT
+714 RKQVI
-719 EKKPANI
+719 EKTPANI

-737 RLLFELLQAT
+737 RLLSELLQDT
-747 NAQIYCLVRADCEE
+747 NAQIHCLVRADSEE

-774 GLRLGDDSGASSATS
+774 GLSLGDDSGASSGTS
-789 SGTNSGTSS
+789 SATNSGASS
-798 GAASLGADRS
+798 GASFGADRS

-813 CGSIEVAQFG
+813 CGSIEITQFG
-823 LADLVWNELAEQVDT
+823 LSDLIWNELAEQVDT
-838 IYHCAAQVN
+838 VYHCAAQVN

-858 NVVGTQEVVRFLCAG
+858 NVVGTQEVVRLLCAG

-892 NHGVLLESDHLDET
+892 NQGVLLESDHLDDT
-906 GIVYGG
+906 SIVYGG
-912 YAQTKWAAEVFLRSL
+912 YAQTKWAAEVILRSL

-971 EVGDEISVDI
+971 EVSDEISVDI

-998 MASGKFDTYHI
+998 MARGKFDTYHI

-1016 LKRLLAGMQTVSKSG
+1016 LKRLLAGMQAIDR
-1031 EQGVGEVAGKKADQ
+1031 GVGEVAGKSAGESVHQ
-1045 AFEIVSPSQFQK
+1045 PFEIVSPSQFQK

-1076 LCRLTGSDFEFFR
+1076 LCRLAGSDFEFFR

-1102 DRNTKGIL
+1102 DRNTKSIL
-1110 GPLGIACP
+1110 EPLGIVCP
-1118 APSDALVQL
+1118 EPSGALLQL
-1127 YLSQMLG
+1127 YLKEMLG

>member
-1 MSKSNSP
+1 MSNSN
-8 SVAQALF
+8 SSAVDRA
-15 NHVLFIPAFE
+15 LFIPAFE

-30 YPDKAAVI
+30 YPGNAAVI
-38 VAGKVALTYAQLAAR
+38 VAGEVVFTYAQLAHR

-65 VQPGDI
+65 VQPEDV

-98 MDPALPVE
+98 MDPVLPAE

-118 VVLVNQPSIVSG
+118 IVLVSCTL
-130 VNFGAS
+130 AS
-136 AFAGMAGVKVLNL
+136 SSANRRASFANMTGVKVLDL
-149 ADIEAGLPEV
+149 AEQSE
-159 DSALGAAQSELSKS
+159 QSELGE
-173 TQSFGY
+173 SFGY
-179 ESVGPN
+179 AAVGPN

-205 THRGIVSFLDAQIAA
+205 THRGIVSFLHAQIAA

-252 AICIEPPEQL
+252 AICIEPAERL

-310 LDVVRT
+310 LDVVRS
-316 FAATVK
+316 FAAKVK

-364 DLNEITGNEPGQLH
+364 DLNEIDGSEPGQLH
-378 IGGIGLARGYLNRPD
+378 IAGIGLARGYLNRPD
-393 LTEAKFIEHPLT
+393 LTEAKFIEHPRT
-405 DERLYRTGDLVTRT
+405 GERLYRTGDLVTCT

-465 VKAGV
+465 VKPGV

-488 SGRYSSVD
+488 SGRYSN
-496 LGADMDADLEL
+496 ADMEADLDL
-507 DLSLDIDIS
+507 DLSLGMDLS
-516 RKLDLVDLRDHLAQV
+516 RRLDLVELREHLAQV

-557 SALRLRPLEQNA
+557 SALRARQLELDA
-569 LAEDDSTGS
+569 VSRGEVTGAAAS
-578 SSAGFDSIRSDSTGS
+578 SSLASGSTTVV
-593 ALIGSLSPT
+593 LSPT

-639 VVASALGL
+639 VVASALGV
-647 ALPPSL
+647 ALPPTL
-653 LIAHPVVSEL
+653 LITHPLVSEL
-663 ALVLNNLSRE
+663 ASVLNNLSRE
-673 QSSEESSERSLAAS
+673 QSLTAS
-687 GGMLCSNI
+687 GGMLCSAI
-695 RRDIALTSEFELLL
+695 RQDISLSAEFEAMLER
-709 DHAAA
+709 AAQ
-714 RKQVT
+714 RQQVQEKQ
-719 EKKPANI
+719 PGNI

-737 RLLFELLQAT
+737 RLLSELLENT
-747 NAQIYCLVRADCEE
+747 NAQIYCLVRADSEE
-761 AGLERIEKALGKH
+761 AGFERIERALGKH
-774 GLRLGDDSGASSATS
+774 GLAVG
-789 SGTNSGTSS
+789 
-798 GAASLGADRS
+798 DRS

-813 CGSIEVAQFG
+813 CGTVDARQFG
-823 LADLVWNELAEQVDT
+823 LNDLIWNELADQIDT

-847 NLASYAELRQS
+847 NLASYDELRQS
-858 NVVGTQEVVRFLCAG
+858 NVVGTQEVARLLCSG

-887 VATDK
+887 VATDC
-892 NHGVLLESDHLDET
+892 NHGVLLESDHLDDT
-906 GIVYGG
+906 AIVYGG

-927 AGKAGPIT
+927 GGKAGPIT

-940 LITGDSVTGKSA
+940 LITGDSVTGKCA
-952 DHDFLNL
+952 DHDFLDL
-959 FVNGLASLGCAP
+959 FVNGLSSLGCAP
-971 EVGDEISVDI
+971 QVSDDISVDI

-998 MASGKFDTYHI
+998 MASSKFDTYHI

-1016 LKRLLAGMQTVSKSG
+1016 LKTLLAAMQAINSG
-1031 EQGVGEVAGKKADQ
+1031 DGKGL
-1045 AFEIVSPSQFQK
+1045 EIVSPSQFQK

-1102 DRNTKGIL
+1102 DRNTKSIL
-1110 GPLGIACP
+1110 SPLGIVCP
-1118 APSDALVQL
+1118 APSDELVRL
-1127 YLSQMLG
+1127 YLEQMLG

>member
-1 MSKSNSP
+1 M
-8 SVAQALF
+8 F

-30 YPDKAAVI
+30 YPDNAAVI
-38 VAGKVALTYAQLAAR
+38 VAGEVAYTYAQLAAR
-53 ARSIALKLQSEG
+53 ARSIALKLQSED

-71 VGISIEKSADYICAM
+71 VGISIVKSADYICAM

-98 MDPALPVE
+98 MDPALPLE
-106 RLQYMADEASVK
+106 RLHYMADEASVK
-118 VVLVNQPSIVSG
+118 IVLVNDSG
-130 VNFGAS
+130 AAFSAAS
-136 AFAGMAGVKVLNL
+136 FAGVTAVTALNL
-149 ADIEAGLPEV
+149 TDIATGDDTSKPV
-159 DSALGAAQSELSKS
+159 ALGY
-173 TQSFGY
+173 T
-179 ESVGPN
+179 SVGLG

-205 THRGIVSFLDAQIAA
+205 THRGIVNFLAAQIAA

-252 AICIEPPEQL
+252 AICIEPTEQL

-310 LDVVRT
+310 LDVVRS
-316 FAATVK
+316 FAARVK

-364 DLNEITGNEPGQLH
+364 NLNEIDGSEPGQLH
-378 IGGIGLARGYLNRPD
+378 IGGLGLARGYLNRPD

-405 DERLYRTGDLVTRT
+405 DERLYRTGDLVMRT

-465 VKAGV
+465 VRAGV

-488 SGRYSSVD
+488 SGRYSNS
-496 LGADMDADLEL
+496 DMDADLEL

-516 RKLDLVDLRDHLAQV
+516 RKLDLADLREHLAQV

-557 SALRLRPLEQNA
+557 SALRLRSLEQNS

-578 SSAGFDSIRSDSTGS
+578 SSTGLDSIRVDSTGS
-593 ALIGSLSPT
+593 ALIGSVSAV

-613 LGVDSVGKDDHF
+613 LGVDSVGNDDHF

-647 ALPPSL
+647 ALPPTL

-663 ALVLNNLSRE
+663 ALELNNLSRQ
-673 QSSEESSERSLAAS
+673 QSGKESSEQLLTAS
-687 GGMLCSNI
+687 GGMLCSSI
-695 RRDIALTSEFELLL
+695 RRDIALTAELELLL

-714 RKQVT
+714 RKQVI

-737 RLLFELLQAT
+737 RLLSELLQAT
-747 NAQIYCLVRADCEE
+747 NAQIHCLVRADCEE

-774 GLRLGDDSGASSATS
+774 GLGFGDGSGASSGA
-789 SGTNSGTSS
+789 NSG
-798 GAASLGADRS
+798 ASFGSDRS

-813 CGSIEVAQFG
+813 CGSIEITQFG
-823 LADLVWNELAEQVDT
+823 LTDPIWNELAERVDT
-838 IYHCAAQVN
+838 VYHCAAQVN

-858 NVVGTQEVVRFLCAG
+858 NVVGTQEIVRLLCAG

-892 NHGVLLESDHLDET
+892 NQGVLLESDHLDET

-912 YAQTKWAAEVFLRSL
+912 YAQTKWAAEVFLRNL

-981 TPVDYAAKAVIK
+981 TPGDYAAKAVIK

-1016 LKRLLAGMQTVSKSG
+1016 LKRLLAGMQAVSKSG
-1031 EQGVGEVAGKKADQ
+1031 EQGVGEVAGKSTGKSAEQ
-1045 AFEIVSPSQFQK
+1045 AFEIVAPSQFQK

-1102 DRNTKGIL
+1102 DRNAKSIL
-1110 GPLGIACP
+1110 EPLGIVCP

-1127 YLSQMLG
+1127 YLERMLE

>member
-1 MSKSNSP
+1 MSNSN
-8 SVAQALF
+8 SSAVDHA
-15 NHVLFIPAFE
+15 LFIPAFE

-30 YPDKAAVI
+30 YPGNAAVI
-38 VAGKVALTYAQLAAR
+38 VAGEVVFTYAQLAHR

-65 VQPGDI
+65 VQPEDV

-98 MDPALPVE
+98 MDPVLPAE

-118 VVLVNQPSIVSG
+118 IVLVSCTL
-130 VNFGAS
+130 AS
-136 AFAGMAGVKVLNL
+136 SSANRRASFANMTGVKVLDL
-149 ADIEAGLPEV
+149 AEQSE
-159 DSALGAAQSELSKS
+159 QSELGE
-173 TQSFGY
+173 SFGY
-179 ESVGPN
+179 AAVGPN

-205 THRGIVSFLDAQIAA
+205 THRGVVSFLHAQIAA

-252 AICIEPPEQL
+252 AICIEPAERL

-310 LDVVRT
+310 LDVVRS
-316 FAATVK
+316 FAAKVK

-364 DLNEITGNEPGQLH
+364 DLNEIDGSEPGQLH
-378 IGGIGLARGYLNRPD
+378 IAGIGLARGYLNRPD
-393 LTEAKFIEHPLT
+393 LTEAKFIEHPRT
-405 DERLYRTGDLVTRT
+405 GERLYRTGDLVTCT

-465 VKAGV
+465 VKPGV

-488 SGRYSSVD
+488 SGRYSN
-496 LGADMDADLEL
+496 ADMEADLDL
-507 DLSLDIDIS
+507 DLSLGMDLS
-516 RKLDLVDLRDHLAQV
+516 RRLDLVELREHLAQV

-557 SALRLRPLEQNA
+557 SALRARQLELDA
-569 LAEDDSTGS
+569 VSRGEVTGAAAS
-578 SSAGFDSIRSDSTGS
+578 SSLASGSTTVV
-593 ALIGSLSPT
+593 LSPT

-639 VVASALGL
+639 VVASALGV
-647 ALPPSL
+647 ALPPTL
-653 LIAHPVVSEL
+653 LITHPLVSEL
-663 ALVLNNLSRE
+663 ASVLNNLSRE
-673 QSSEESSERSLAAS
+673 QSLTAS
-687 GGMLCSNI
+687 GGMLCSAI
-695 RRDIALTSEFELLL
+695 RQDISLSAEFEAMLER
-709 DHAAA
+709 AAQ
-714 RKQVT
+714 RQQVQEKQ
-719 EKKPANI
+719 PGNI

-737 RLLFELLQAT
+737 RLLSELLENT
-747 NAQIYCLVRADCEE
+747 NAQIYCLVRADSEE
-761 AGLERIEKALGKH
+761 AGFERIERALGKH
-774 GLRLGDDSGASSATS
+774 GLAVG
-789 SGTNSGTSS
+789 
-798 GAASLGADRS
+798 DRS

-813 CGSIEVAQFG
+813 CGTVDARQFG
-823 LADLVWNELAEQVDT
+823 LNDLIWNELADQIDT

-847 NLASYAELRQS
+847 NLASYDELRQS
-858 NVVGTQEVVRFLCAG
+858 NVVGTQEVARLLCSG

-887 VATDK
+887 VATDC
-892 NHGVLLESDHLDET
+892 NHGVLLESDHLDDT
-906 GIVYGG
+906 AIVYGG

-927 AGKAGPIT
+927 GGKAGPIT

-940 LITGDSVTGKSA
+940 LITGDSVTGKCA
-952 DHDFLNL
+952 DHDFLDL
-959 FVNGLASLGCAP
+959 FVNGLSSLGCAP
-971 EVGDEISVDI
+971 QVSDDISVDI

-998 MASGKFDTYHI
+998 MASSKFDTYHI

-1016 LKRLLAGMQTVSKSG
+1016 LKTLLAAMQAINSG
-1031 EQGVGEVAGKKADQ
+1031 DGKGL
-1045 AFEIVSPSQFQK
+1045 EIVSPSQFQK

-1102 DRNTKGIL
+1102 DRNTKSIL
-1110 GPLGIACP
+1110 SPLGIVCP
-1118 APSDALVQL
+1118 APSDELVRL
-1127 YLSQMLG
+1127 YLEQMLG

>member
-1 MSKSNSP
+1 MSNSN
-8 SVAQALF
+8 SSAVDHALF

-25 SIVAK
+25 SIAAK
-30 YPDKAAVI
+30 YPGNAAVI
-38 VAGKVALTYAQLAAR
+38 VAGEVVFTYAQLAHR

-65 VQPGDI
+65 VQPEDV

-98 MDPALPVE
+98 MDPVLPAE

-118 VVLVNQPSIVSG
+118 IVLVSSAVAASSG
-130 VNFGAS
+130 NRRGS
-136 AFAGMAGVKVLNL
+136 AFADMAGVKVLDL
-149 ADIEAGLPEV
+149 AEQSE
-159 DSALGAAQSELSKS
+159 QSELGQ
-173 TQSFGY
+173 TFGY
-179 ESVGPN
+179 SSTGPN

-205 THRGIVSFLDAQIAA
+205 THRGIVSFLTAQIAA

-252 AICIEPPEQL
+252 AICIEPAERL

-310 LDVVRT
+310 LDVVRS
-316 FAATVK
+316 FAAKVK

-364 DLNEITGNEPGQLH
+364 DLNEIDGSEPGQLH
-378 IGGIGLARGYLNRPD
+378 IAGIGLARGYLNRPD

-405 DERLYRTGDLVTRT
+405 GERLYRTGDLVTRT

-488 SGRYSSVD
+488 SGRYSNAEI
-496 LGADMDADLEL
+496 GADMEADLDL
-507 DLSLDIDIS
+507 DLSLGMDLS
-516 RKLDLVDLRDHLAQV
+516 RRLDLGELREHLAQV

-557 SALRLRPLEQNA
+557 SALRMRQLEQDAVNGG
-569 LAEDDSTGS
+569 EVTGAAAS
-578 SSAGFDSIRSDSTGS
+578 SSVASGSTT
-593 ALIGSLSPT
+593 ADLSPT

-613 LGVDSVGKDDHF
+613 LGVDSVSKDDHF

-647 ALPPSL
+647 ALPPTL
-653 LIAHPVVSEL
+653 LITHPLVSEL
-663 ALVLNNLSRE
+663 AVVLNNLSNE
-673 QSSEESSERSLAAS
+673 QSLTAS
-687 GGMLCSNI
+687 GGMLCSAI
-695 RRDIALTSEFELLL
+695 RQDISLSAEF
-709 DHAAA
+709 AAMLERA
-714 RKQVT
+714 AQRQQVLEKQ
-719 EKKPANI
+719 PANI
-726 FLTGATGFLGA
+726 LLTGATGFLGA
-737 RLLFELLQAT
+737 RLLSELLENT
-747 NAQIYCLVRADCEE
+747 SAQIYCLVRADSEDV
-761 AGLERIEKALGKH
+761 GLERIEKALGKH
-774 GLRLGDDSGASSATS
+774 GLAVG
-789 SGTNSGTSS
+789 
-798 GAASLGADRS
+798 DRS

-813 CGSIEVAQFG
+813 CGTVDARQFG
-823 LADLVWNELAEQVDT
+823 LTDLIWNELADRVDT
-838 IYHCAAQVN
+838 VYHCAAQVN
-847 NLASYAELRQS
+847 NLASYDELRQS
-858 NVVGTQEVVRFLCAG
+858 NVVGTQEVARLLCSG

-887 VATDK
+887 VATDC
-892 NHGVLLESDHLDET
+892 NHGILLESDHLDDT
-906 GIVYGG
+906 AIVYGG

-927 AGKAGPIT
+927 GGKAGPIT

-940 LITGDSVTGKSA
+940 LITGDSVTGKCA
-952 DHDFLNL
+952 DHDFLDL
-959 FVNGLASLGCAP
+959 FVNGLSSLGCAP
-971 EVGDEISVDI
+971 QVSEDISVDI

-998 MASGKFDTYHI
+998 MASSKFDTYHI

-1016 LKRLLAGMQTVSKSG
+1016 LKRLLAAMQAINSG
-1031 EQGVGEVAGKKADQ
+1031 L
-1045 AFEIVSPSQFQK
+1045 EIVSPGQFQK

-1102 DRNTKGIL
+1102 DRNTKIIL
-1110 GPLGIACP
+1110 EPLGIVCP
-1118 APSDALVQL
+1118 APSDELVRL
-1127 YLSQMLG
+1127 YLEQMLG

>member
-1 MSKSNSP
+1 MSNSN
-8 SVAQALF
+8 SSAVDQALF
-15 NHVLFIPAFE
+15 NQVLFIPAFE

-30 YPDKAAVI
+30 YPGNAAVI
-38 VAGKVALTYAQLAAR
+38 VAGKVVFTYAQLAHR

-65 VQPGDI
+65 VQPEDV

-98 MDPALPVE
+98 MDPVLPAE

-118 VVLVNQPSIVSG
+118 IVLVSCTL
-130 VNFGAS
+130 AS
-136 AFAGMAGVKVLNL
+136 SSANRRASFANMTGVKVLDL
-149 ADIEAGLPEV
+149 AEQSE
-159 DSALGAAQSELSKS
+159 QSELGE
-173 TQSFGY
+173 SFGY
-179 ESVGPN
+179 AAVGPN

-205 THRGIVSFLDAQIAA
+205 THRGIVSFLHAQIAA
-220 FDLDSESRSLWY
+220 FDLGSESRSLWY

-252 AICIEPPEQL
+252 AICIEPAERL

-272 ADRAI
+272 AERAI

-310 LDVVRT
+310 LDVVRS
-316 FAATVK
+316 FAAKVK

-364 DLNEITGNEPGQLH
+364 NLNEIDGSEPGQLH
-378 IGGIGLARGYLNRPD
+378 IAGIGLARGYLNRPD

-405 DERLYRTGDLVTRT
+405 GERLYRTGDLVTRT

-488 SGRYSSVD
+488 SGRYSNAYIEAEIE
-496 LGADMDADLEL
+496 ADIEADLDL
-507 DLSLDIDIS
+507 DLSLGMDLS
-516 RKLDLVDLRDHLAQV
+516 RRLDLAELREHLAQV

-557 SALRLRPLEQNA
+557 SALRARQLELDA
-569 LAEDDSTGS
+569 VSRGEVTGAAAS
-578 SSAGFDSIRSDSTGS
+578 SSLASGST
-593 ALIGSLSPT
+593 IVELSPT

-639 VVASALGL
+639 VVASALGM
-647 ALPPSL
+647 ALPPTL
-653 LIAHPVVSEL
+653 LIAHPLVSEL
-663 ALVLNNLSRE
+663 ASVLNNLSRE
-673 QSSEESSERSLAAS
+673 QSLAAS
-687 GGMLCSNI
+687 GGMPCSAI
-695 RRDIALTSEFELLL
+695 RRDISLSAEFEAMLER
-709 DHAAA
+709 AAQ
-714 RKQVT
+714 RQQVLEKQ
-719 EKKPANI
+719 PGNI

-737 RLLFELLQAT
+737 RLLSELLENT
-747 NAQIYCLVRADCEE
+747 NAQIYCLVRADSEE
-761 AGLERIEKALGKH
+761 AGLERLERALGKH
-774 GLRLGDDSGASSATS
+774 GLAVG
-789 SGTNSGTSS
+789 
-798 GAASLGADRS
+798 DRS

-813 CGSIEVAQFG
+813 CGTVDARQFG
-823 LADLVWNELAEQVDT
+823 LTDLIWNELANRVDT
-838 IYHCAAQVN
+838 VYHCAAQVN
-847 NLASYAELRQS
+847 NLASYDELRQS
-858 NVVGTQEVVRFLCAG
+858 NVVGTQEVARLLCSG
-873 RSKCL
+873 RNKCL

-887 VATDK
+887 VATDC
-892 NHGVLLESDHLDET
+892 NHGVLLESDHLDDT
-906 GIVYGG
+906 AIVYGG

-927 AGKAGPIT
+927 DGKAGPIT

-940 LITGDSVTGKSA
+940 LITGDSVTGKCA
-952 DHDFLNL
+952 DHDFLDL
-959 FVNGLASLGCAP
+959 FVNGLSSLGCAP
-971 EVGDEISVDI
+971 HVSDDISVDI

-998 MASGKFDTYHI
+998 MASSKFDTYHI
-1009 ANSKSLT
+1009 ANSNSLT
-1016 LKRLLAGMQTVSKSG
+1016 LKRLLAAMQAINYG
-1031 EQGVGEVAGKKADQ
+1031 LGKDL
-1045 AFEIVSPSQFQK
+1045 EIVSPSQFQK

-1102 DRNTKGIL
+1102 DRNAKSIL
-1110 GPLGIACP
+1110 EPLGIVCP
-1118 APSDALVQL
+1118 APSDELVQR
-1127 YLSQMLG
+1127 YLEQMLG

>member
-1 MSKSNSP
+1 LSNSN
-8 SVAQALF
+8 SSAVDHALF

-30 YPDKAAVI
+30 YPGNAAVI
-38 VAGKVALTYAQLAAR
+38 VAGEVVFTYAQLAHR

-65 VQPGDI
+65 VQSENV

-98 MDPALPVE
+98 VDPVLPAE
-106 RLQYMADEASVK
+106 RLQYMVDEASVK
-118 VVLVNQPSIVSG
+118 IVLVSSAVAASSANPRG
-130 VNFGAS
+130 S
-136 AFAGMAGVKVLNL
+136 AFAHLAGVKVLDL
-149 ADIEAGLPEV
+149 ADIKTDLEAGLPLL
-159 DSALGAAQSELSKS
+159 DSSAEAKELSGQSELLELE
-173 TQSFGY
+173 QSFGY
-179 ESVGPN
+179 SSAGPN

-205 THRGIVSFLDAQIAA
+205 THRGIVSFLKAQIAA

-252 AICIEPPEQL
+252 AICIEPAERL

-295 PPSLKTIVIGGEACA
+295 PPSLRTVVIGGEACA
-310 LDVVRT
+310 LDVVRS
-316 FAATVK
+316 FAAKVK

-364 DLNEITGNEPGQLH
+364 DLNEIDGSEPGQLH
-378 IGGIGLARGYLNRPD
+378 IAGIGLARGYLNRPD

-405 DERLYRTGDLVTRT
+405 GERLYRTGDLVTRT

-488 SGRYSSVD
+488 SGRYSN
-496 LGADMDADLEL
+496 ADMEADLDL
-507 DLSLDIDIS
+507 DLSLGMDLS
-516 RKLDLVDLRDHLAQV
+516 RRLDLVELREHLAQV

-557 SALRLRPLEQNA
+557 SALRMRQLEQNA
-569 LAEDDSTGS
+569 VSADETAAASVSGS
-578 SSAGFDSIRSDSTGS
+578 SPLD
-593 ALIGSLSPT
+593 SLSLDSLSLT

-647 ALPPSL
+647 ALPPTL
-653 LIAHPVVSEL
+653 LITHPMVSEL
-663 ALVLNNLSRE
+663 ASVLNNLSRE
-673 QSSEESSERSLAAS
+673 QSLTAS
-687 GGMLCSNI
+687 GGMLCSAI
-695 RRDIALTSEFELLL
+695 RQDISLSAEFEAMLVR
-709 DHAAA
+709 AAQ
-714 RKQVT
+714 RQQVPEKQ
-719 EKKPANI
+719 PANI

-737 RLLFELLQAT
+737 RLLYELLEHT
-747 NAQIYCLVRADCEE
+747 NAQIYCLVRADSEDP
-761 AGLERIEKALGKH
+761 GLERIERALGKH
-774 GLRLGDDSGASSATS
+774 GLAVG
-789 SGTNSGTSS
+789 
-798 GAASLGADRS
+798 DRS

-813 CGSIEVAQFG
+813 CGTVDARQFG
-823 LADLVWNELAEQVDT
+823 LTDLIWNELADRVDT
-838 IYHCAAQVN
+838 VYHCAAQVN
-847 NLASYAELRQS
+847 NLASYDELRQA
-858 NVVGTQEVVRFLCAG
+858 NVVGTQEVARLLCSG

-887 VATDK
+887 VATDC
-892 NHGVLLESDHLDET
+892 NRGVLLESDHLDDT
-906 GIVYGG
+906 AIVYGG

-927 AGKAGPIT
+927 GGKAGPIT

-940 LITGDSVTGKSA
+940 LITGDSVTGKCA
-952 DHDFLNL
+952 DHDFLDL
-959 FVNGLASLGCAP
+959 FVNGLSSLGCAP
-971 EVGDEISVDI
+971 QVSDDISVDI

-1016 LKRLLAGMQTVSKSG
+1016 LKRLLAAMQAINNDL
-1031 EQGVGEVAGKKADQ
+1031 EV
-1045 AFEIVSPSQFQK
+1045 VSPSQFQK

-1102 DRNTKGIL
+1102 DRNTKSILAPTGIV
-1110 GPLGIACP
+1110 CP
-1118 APSDALVQL
+1118 APSDELVRL
-1127 YLSQMLG
+1127 YLEQMVG